1 MPDIFQDI
9 SNRSLEDQTNSSTG
23 TNNKNPFNI
32 SVYQYPSDLGSPDV
46 LHYVEF
52 AINMR
57 GKSEYLKD
65 KGLYEVKRDP
75 DAANMSEE
83 QLSEVAGVGAGAALG
98 VVGGSLASKFVKKF
112 AKTGAGKS
120 VAATGIAAVA
130 GAGAA
135 YAAGRAAISANK
147 MLKPDTTF
155 RISDVIALYVDGP
168 PTVKYGMNYA
178 NKELG
183 TLAGIVSGGVME
195 SLGVLNP
202 AGEKGA
208 AAIAGFAKLPGAF
221 GAVDVQSA
229 LSASSKTSLNP
240 FKEVIFESVDFRSFA
255 FKYKFLPKSRQ
266 ESERVKD
273 IIKLFKFHMHP
284 ELSQDK
290 LFFIYPSEFQITY
303 YFESS
308 RNEYFHKMAPCVLE
322 SMDVTYGGDQFSAFE
337 DGNPTEVNISLTF
350 RETEILTKKMIDKGY

>member
-1 MPDIFQDI
+1 MADTLDDVT
-9 SNRSLEDQTNSSTG
+9 NRNLDDYMRAASESDAGPKNSFSI
-23 TNNKNPFNI
+23 N
-32 SVYQYPSDLGSPDV
+32 VHQYPSDLGSPDI
-46 LHYVEF
+46 LHYIEF

-57 GKSEYLKD
+57 GKSEFLQD
-65 KGLYEVKRDP
+65 KALYEVTRDP
-75 DAANMSEE
+75 DSANMSAE
-83 QLSEVAGVGAGAALG
+83 QVSEVAGVGAGAALG
-98 VVGGSLASKFVKKF
+98 VIGGSLASKFVKKF
-112 AKTGAGKS
+112 SKTGAGKFI
-120 VAATGIAAVA
+120 AATAVA
-130 GAGAA
+130 G

-202 AGEKGA
+202 VGEKGA
-208 AAIAGFAKLPGAF
+208 AAMAGFAKLPGAF

-240 FKEVIFESVDFRSFA
+240 FKEVIFESVDFRTFA
-255 FKYKFLPKSRQ
+255 FKYKFLPKSKQ
-266 ESERVKD
+266 ESQKVKD

-284 ELSQDK
+284 EMSKDK

-322 SMDVTYGGDQFSAFE
+322 GMDVTYGGDQFSAFK

-350 RETEILTKKMIDKGY
+350 RETEILTKKMIDGGY